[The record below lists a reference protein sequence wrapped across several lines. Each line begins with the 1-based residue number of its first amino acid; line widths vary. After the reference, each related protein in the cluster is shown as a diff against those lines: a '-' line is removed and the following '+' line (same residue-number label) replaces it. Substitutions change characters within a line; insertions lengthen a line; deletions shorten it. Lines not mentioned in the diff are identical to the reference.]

1 MVDVPREHLTAAC
14 IFRLVWSQR
23 PPRATPAPQ
32 QRRLGGNPGW
42 GDKRRAALEERIT
55 GCIVLPATDR
65 VTSLWA
71 TYHAKLRDQLGRS
84 GGNDMWIAACAAAQQ
99 PPLPVVTNN
108 LDDYRRLFHVLPFP
122 LVHQTCSRPA

>member
-1 MVDVPREHLTAAC
+1 MDGHL
-14 IFRLVWSQR
+14 LVLAFATVGEL
-23 PPRATPAPQ
+23 RAGA
-32 QRRLGGNPGW
+32 LSAGW
-42 GDKRRAALEERIT
+42 GDKRRAALEERIS

-65 VTSLWA
+65 VTLLWA

-108 LDDYRRLFHVLPFP
+108 LDDYRRLAHVLPFP
-122 LVHQTCSRPA
+122 LVHPDL